1 MKPKDPVQT
10 LIRAFKA
17 LPQVGEKTALKYVQA
32 IVKGRHGEARQLA
45 QALLDVASQIRECN
59 LCGNFTT
66 GELCEICADP
76 SRDRTTLCVV
86 EDLEDLIALEAT
98 GGFRG
103 RYHILGGLVN
113 PVRGLGPKGLR
124 LQALHERVQEESVQE
139 VILALPP
146 TTEGDLTARY
156 IVDLLKGRPLV
167 ISSMALGVPYG
178 AQITYLDPKTLKT
191 ALERRSGVAFKDFDP
206 KE

>member
-1 MKPKDPVQT
+1 MKTKDPVQA

-17 LPQVGEKTALKYVQA
+17 LPQVGDKTALKYVQA

-45 QALLDVASQIRECN
+45 QALLEVASQIRECL

-66 GELCEICADP
+66 SELCEICTDP
-76 SRDRTTLCVV
+76 SRDRATLCVV
-86 EDLEDLIALEAT
+86 EGLEDLIALESA

-113 PVRGLGPKGLR
+113 PLRGLGPKDLR
-124 LQALHERVQEESVQE
+124 LQSLKERVRKESIGE
-139 VILALPP
+139 LILALPP

-156 IVDLLKGRPLV
+156 IMDLLKGSSLV
-167 ISSMALGVPYG
+167 ISSMALGIPYG
-178 AQITYLDPKTLKT
+178 AQITYLDPKTLKA
-191 ALERRSGVAFKDFDP
+191 ALKHRTGVAFKDFNP
-206 KE
+206 NE

>member
-1 MKPKDPVQT
+1 MKVKDPVQT

-17 LPQVGEKTALKYVQA
+17 LPQVGDKTALKYVQA
-32 IVKGRHGEARQLA
+32 IVKGRHDEARQLA
-45 QALLDVASQIRECN
+45 QALLDVASQIRECL

-66 GELCEICADP
+66 NELCEICADP

-86 EDLEDLIALEAT
+86 EDLEDLIALEAA

-113 PVRGLGPKGLR
+113 PVRGLGPKDLR
-124 LQALHERVQEESVQE
+124 LQALHERVQGELSKEL
-139 VILALPP
+139 ILALPP
-146 TTEGDLTARY
+146 TMEGDLTARY
-156 IVDLLKGRPLV
+156 IMDLLKDRPLI
-167 ISSMALGVPYG
+167 ISSMALGIPYG
-178 AQITYLDPKTLKT
+178 AQITYLDSKTLKT
-191 ALERRSGVAFKDFDP
+191 ALERRTGMAFKDFNL